1 MKLIIAEKPSL
12 GRAIAGFIGSVKGGD
27 GHIVCKNET
36 VVTWAFGHLFEQAT
50 PDDYGFKRWDLKD
63 LPIIPA
69 QWKELPRKDAKKQLK
84 IIGDL
89 LKKADMVIHAGD
101 PDREGQAIIDDILRH
116 FKYKGRVQR
125 LWLAALDDDSIKKAF
140 AALKDNTAYKSLYD
154 AAKARSKAD
163 WLVGMNGTRYYTL
176 KSNQPGVK
184 SVGRVQTPTLAMVVE
199 RDLRIERFKP
209 VDYYNIKAVFDA
221 GFSADWQPKDKI
233 DEDGRCLDKAYAE
246 AVAKRIKGKT
256 GIIVKYDKQRKKEA
270 PPLPHSLSSLQ
281 KEASSK
287 YGFSAQKV
295 LDLAQSLYET
305 HKATTYPRT
314 DCRYLPV
321 AQHADAKK
329 ILTAIGA
336 KNVDPA
342 RRHAAFD
349 DKKITAHHAIIPTGV
364 KPAKLTADEQ
374 KLYDLICTSYA
385 QLFMPD
391 HVYDAVKITVDIDG
405 ETFTATGKTVVE
417 QGWKET
423 AKETTL
429 PTLKSGDKTVCT
441 DAAVEAKKTQPP
453 KRFTDGTLVEAMANI
468 HTIIEDDAAKRIL
481 KENAGIGTEA
491 TRAGI
496 IENLVKR
503 GFLERKNG
511 AIVSTPKGRAL
522 VQSLPDDVKSPV
534 LTAQFETALSDVA
547 TGKAAA
553 DKFIRSI
560 EQFVKALVR

>member
-116 FKYKGRVQR
+116 FKYKGRVRR

-199 RDLRIERFKP
+199 RDLRIEQFKP

-221 GFSADWQPKDKI
+221 GFSADWQPKEKT

-256 GIIVKYDKQRKKEA
+256 GTIVKYDKQRKKEA

-281 KEASSK
+281 KEASSRF
-287 YGFSAQKV
+287 GFSAQKV

-336 KNVDPA
+336 KNVDLA

-391 HVYDAVKITVDIDG
+391 HVYDAVKIAVEIDG
-405 ETFTATGKTVVE
+405 ETFTATGKTVIE
-417 QGWKET
+417 QGWKES

-429 PTLKSGDKTVCT
+429 PALKTGDKTVCT
-441 DAAVEAKKTQPP
+441 DATVEAKKTQPP

-468 HTIIEDDAAKRIL
+468 HTIIEDEATRKIL

-503 GFLERKNG
+503 GFLERKDK
-511 AIVSTPKGRAL
+511 AIISTPKGRAL
-522 VQSLPDDVKSPV
+522 VQSLPKEVKSAV

-547 TGKAAA
+547 AGKNSA
-553 DKFIRSI
+553 DTFLRDI
-560 EQFVKALVR
+560 EAFVKRLVA

>member
-12 GRAIAGFIGSVKGGD
+12 GRAIAAFLGSVRGGD
-27 GHIVCKNET
+27 GHIVCKNDT
-36 VVTWAFGHLFEQAT
+36 VVTWAVGHLFEQAT
-50 PDDYGFKRWDLKD
+50 PDDYGFKRWSLDD
-63 LPIIPA
+63 LPIIPDR
-69 QWKELPRKDAKKQLK
+69 WKEKPRADAKKQLK
-84 IIGDL
+84 VIGDL
-89 LKKADMVIHAGD
+89 LKKADVVIHAGD

-140 AALKDNTAYKSLYD
+140 ASLRDNTSYKPLYD

-184 SVGRVQTPTLAMVVE
+184 SVGRVQTPTLAMIVE
-199 RDLRIERFKP
+199 RDLKIERFKP
-209 VDYYNIKAVFDA
+209 VDYYNVKAVFDA
-221 GFSADWQPKDKI
+221 GFAADWQPKQKT
-233 DEDGRCLDKAYAE
+233 DEDGRCLDKAYAD
-246 AVAKRIKGKT
+246 ATVKRIKGKT
-256 GIIVKYDKQRKKEA
+256 GVIVKYDKQRKKEA

-287 YGFSAQKV
+287 FGFSAQKV

-364 KPAKLTADEQ
+364 KPSNLKADEQ
-374 KLYDLICTSYA
+374 KLYDLICRSYA

-468 HTIIEDDAAKRIL
+468 HTIIEDENIRKVL